1 MISLRSFRDP
11 ILVVLSLVAIWQVL
25 HQLAGDSALT
35 APAPTLAHLWEMVW
49 QPRFLPHLRETA
61 LAFAQALLIA
71 CAGGVASRVL
81 VGRHRPSGRAAE
93 ALLVRRHA
101 IPQNTL

>member
-49 QPRFLPHLRETA
+49 QPRFLPHLR
-61 LAFAQALLIA
+61 
-71 CAGGVASRVL
+71 
-81 VGRHRPSGRAAE
+81 
-93 ALLVRRHA
+93 
-101 IPQNTL
+101 